1 MIADRNDGVW
11 IGTEFG
17 GVAHIQVLEKTT
29 ERLFPDNNRRMDF
42 SNTVRMIS
50 KSKNGDILVATRAGW
65 LYRYSSDMKQM
76 KGKSHYDSNV
86 YAIKEARD
94 GQTWIGTRGK
104 GIYGVDGLD
113 FGNHNVFCMAEDN
126 KNRMWVGTYGD
137 GLSAVMRRG
146 QNYLIKKMF
155 LDSVGTNEVRCI
167 IKDRN
172 GWIWVGTTGGLLV
185 FNPDKFIFDKNAYI
199 QYLTGKEIHDI
210 KSFIIC
216 QND

>member
-1 MIADRNDGVW
+1 
-11 IGTEFG
+11 
-17 GVAHIQVLEKTT
+17 
-29 ERLFPDNNRRMDF
+29 
-42 SNTVRMIS
+42 
-50 KSKNGDILVATRAGW
+50 
-65 LYRYSSDMKQM
+65 M

-137 GLSAVMRRG
+137 GLSAVIKRG
-146 QNYLIKKMF
+146 QKYVIKRLF
-155 LDSVGTNEVRCI
+155 CDSVGTNEVRCI

-185 FNPDKFIFDKNAYI
+185 FNPDKFILNKNAYI
-199 QYLTGKEIHDI
+199 QYLPGKEIHDI
-210 KSFIIC
+210 FVDSKNRIWFAIPEVGIC
-216 QND
+216 VTTSKNGYNRLKFRCYNRLNGLVNNMTQCVVEDKKGDYWISTQQAGVSCFNLCRKTF